1 MPLFDK
7 QDFLS
12 ELIDR
17 TDLIASHVQ
26 NFLRLDNEAL
36 NAKPDSGK
44 WSIAEIFEHLNRIYE
59 THLKSVLV
67 RITNAPDVQELTFN
81 SGWVGDFVYSKIIPR
96 PDGRLLRI
104 RIPKIFHPHLKDLD
118 GREVLQ
124 QFLQQLD
131 TLHDIIR
138 HSSTKELQGIK
149 IPFALAGMVRFR
161 LGDML
166 HCLVAYSE
174 RHVLEARQMMIPAA

>member
-7 QDFLS
+7 QEFLS

-26 NFLRLDNEAL
+26 NFLRLDNEVL
-36 NAKPDSGK
+36 NAKPTSGK
-44 WSIAEIFEHLNRIYE
+44 WSIAEIFEHLNRIHE
-59 THLKSVLV
+59 THLKSVLT
-67 RITNAPDVQELTFN
+67 RITSAPDVQELTYN
-81 SGWVGDFVYSKIIPR
+81 SGWIGDFAYGKIVPR
-96 PDGRLLRI
+96 PDGTLLRI
-104 RIPKIFHPHLKDLD
+104 RIPKIFHPSAKDLD

-124 QFLQQLD
+124 HFLQQLD

-138 HSSTKELQGIK
+138 HSSTKDLQGIK
-149 IPFALAGMVRFR
+149 IPFAFAGLVRFR

-174 RHVLEARQMMIPAA
+174 RHVLEARQVSLPTT